1 MLQRLDFWLFVAK
14 HRLREFW
21 TDEDGGVS
29 IVTMVVLIGIAVLLA
44 SVFRDQ
50 ITKLIKSLLDTITK
64 NATKAVNGE

>member
-21 TDEDGGVS
+21 TDEDGEVS
-29 IVTMVVLIGIAVLLA
+29 IVTMVVLLA
-44 SVFRDQ
+44 IVFRDQ